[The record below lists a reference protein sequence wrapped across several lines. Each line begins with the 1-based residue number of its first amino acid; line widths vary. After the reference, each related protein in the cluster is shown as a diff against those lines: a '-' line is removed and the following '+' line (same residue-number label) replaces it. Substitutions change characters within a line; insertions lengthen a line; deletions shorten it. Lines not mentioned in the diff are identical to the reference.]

1 MPTWMEVIVPIPF
14 ASSRIPSRSRSRW
27 RAASAAAGLVAVLVS
42 FPAAR
47 PASAQTTSA
56 RPVAT
61 TTALGTPVF
70 MTPRLHEMLPFG
82 VVLSESFTVPAG
94 KVFVVDHASVSLVYR
109 DVPVGDA
116 ILIQVAS
123 IGAISRLVVGEIRNT
138 GVRRVVFGGP
148 VPAILPAG
156 DYAFVGDGLQGEVS
170 SALFNLN
177 GRLVDA
183 Q

>member
-1 MPTWMEVIVPIPF
+1 MQIPYP
-14 ASSRIPSRSRSRW
+14 SSRIPSPSRW
-27 RAASAAAGLVAVLVS
+27 RAASAAAGLVAVFVS

-56 RPVAT
+56 RPGAT

-70 MTPRLHEMLPFG
+70 MTPRLADVLPFG
-82 VVLSESFTVPAG
+82 VVLSDAFTVPAG
-94 KVFVVDHASVSLVYR
+94 KVFVVDHASMSLVYR

-123 IGAISRLVVGEIRNT
+123 IGAIGRLVVGEVRNT
-138 GVRRVVFGGP
+138 GVRRVAFGGP
-148 VPAILPAG
+148 VPAVLPAG
-156 DYAFVGDGLQGEVS
+156 EYAFVGDGLQGEVT